1 MALEMTSKVET
12 DQQKFVTGQLGNRVE
27 SNLVPCFVDY
37 GQTEGSNGMNVNLNG
52 GVK

>member
-27 SNLVPCFVDY
+27 SNLVWCLA
-37 GQTEGSNGMNVNLNG
+37 GNRLNQQDPADIEFES
-52 GVK
+52 